1 MGGSPSKVLPG
12 LFLGGCDVVDG
23 DHEWFSENNITHCV
37 SICHTTPPD
46 SVIPAT
52 NKIFLEEPDNP
63 GAVLAVHFDRVV
75 NFVHAARV
83 GGGTVYIHCAAGIS
97 RSTTMTLAYLM
108 TATGLPWRR
117 LLRFVA
123 SRRSCVCPNQGFQAQ
138 LQQYQDGACSNATK
152 KLHEK
157 YPEGAS
163 LVQEIIKEIEQFEEE
178 VQGRMAGEG
187 GGTQVEEEEESH
199 PPTGLFETRAQLSSE
214 AYVPPHRRRPPP
226 GGDDGTLGDDGP
238 LLPAPGQ
245 GVGAALLQ
253 DGRRAL
259 RAGFAREGDFALEQE
274 EKVRAQL
281 RPLKA
286 AGAQAG
292 GHMGLEWLDK

>member
-1 MGGSPSKVLPG
+1 
-12 LFLGGCDVVDG
+12 
-23 DHEWFSENNITHCV
+23 
-37 SICHTTPPD
+37 
-46 SVIPAT
+46 
-52 NKIFLEEPDNP
+52 
-63 GAVLAVHFDRVV
+63 
-75 NFVHAARV
+75 
-83 GGGTVYIHCAAGIS
+83 
-97 RSTTMTLAYLM
+97 M

-187 GGTQVEEEEESH
+187 GGTQVDEEEESH

-214 AYVPPHRRRPPP
+214 TYVPPHRRRPPP
-226 GGDDGTLGDDGP
+226 GGDNGTLGDDSP

-292 GHMGLEWLDK
+292 GHMGLEWLDKRGEGEEGVPSGAAAVAGAEGGAPRSSAAAAGAGAGGGEERAGAGHLAGEEAA